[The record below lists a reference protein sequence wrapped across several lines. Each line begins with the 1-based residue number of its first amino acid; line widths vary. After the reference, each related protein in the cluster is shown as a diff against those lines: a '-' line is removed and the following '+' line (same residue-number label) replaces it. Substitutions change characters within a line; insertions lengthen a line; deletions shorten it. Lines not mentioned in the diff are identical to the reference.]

1 MRARLPVC
9 VASLSL
15 IVLAGCFGTR
25 EVNLTVTCDD
35 FGNQPSIEQSAEA
48 SVGATVTISLCSNQ
62 TTGYAWDETIDISDP
77 AVARVANRTYEP
89 PGLASPPVVG
99 AAGSEVVTID
109 AIASGTTTIAMSYSQ
124 PWEGGE
130 KGAWTYT
137 LTLTVK

>member
-1 MRARLPVC
+1 

-15 IVLAGCFGTR
+15 IVLAGCSSGSKA
-25 EVNLTVTCDD
+25 VNLTVTCDE
-35 FGNQPSIEQSAEA
+35 FGKQPSIEQSAEA
-48 SVGATVTISLCSNQ
+48 SVGATVTITLCSNQ
-62 TTGYAWDETIDISDP
+62 TTGYAWEETIAISDP

-89 PGLASPPVVG
+89 PGTASPPVVG

-109 AIASGTTTIAMSYSQ
+109 AVAAGTTTIAMSYSQ